1 MRWNRYGRG
10 YGYGYGGGWPE
21 YVPVADRIGR
31 AAKKAAKRAKAAGRQ
46 PEPVTITGR
55 EIATTFWGKS
65 WCRNLECYSDFSNR
79 LPRGRTYAR
88 NGSVVDLFVGSGRID
103 AVVAGS
109 MAYDVAI
116 TIAALP
122 PRAWRA
128 IKADCATS
136 IGSLVDLLS
145 GRLADDVMRRLARPG
160 DGMFPAPREVKAK
173 CSCPDGAR
181 LCKHLAAVLY
191 AIGHRLDTR
200 PELLFLLRAVDQTE
214 LVAAATKE
222 SVSRAV
228 KGNAAHALADDDLAG
243 IFGIELTGGE
253 PPPAARPAARAKK
266 PAKPKAKAAA
276 PKAKAAAPKAKPAKR
291 KPAKQKPKAKPRA
304 KPAKQKP
311 KAKPRAK
318 PARRS
323 ARKPRP
329 AVRTRPDDSRSG
341 RGSSRRG

>member
-1 MRWNRYGRG
+1 MRWSRYRYGRG
-10 YGYGYGGGWPE
+10 YGFGGGWPG

-55 EIATTFWGKS
+55 EIAQTFWGKS

-79 LPRGRTYAR
+79 LPRGRTYVR
-88 NGSVVDLFVGSGRID
+88 NGSVVDLLLSRGRID

-109 MAYDVAI
+109 TAYDVAI
-116 TIAALP
+116 TIAALA

-128 IKADCATS
+128 IKADCASS

-160 DGMFPAPREVKAK
+160 DGMFPGPREVRLK

-191 AIGHRLDTR
+191 AIGNRLDTR
-200 PELLFLLRAVDQTE
+200 PELLFLLRDVDQTE

-228 KGNAAHALADDDLAG
+228 RGDAAHALADDDLAG
-243 IFGIELTGGE
+243 IFGIEIAGGE
-253 PPPAARPAARAKK
+253 TPAAARAAARAKK
-266 PAKPKAKAAA
+266 PAKPKAKAAKPRA
-276 PKAKAAAPKAKPAKR
+276 AKSRAAKPEA
-291 KPAKQKPKAKPRA
+291 AKQKPKAKAA
-304 KPAKQKP
+304 KPRPKPGKRKP
-311 KAKPRAK
+311 KAKPA
-318 PARRS
+318 
-323 ARKPRP
+323 ARKPAKRSTRKPRRP
-329 AVRTRPDDSRSG
+329 VTE
-341 RGSSRRG
+341 

>member
-1 MRWNRYGRG
+1 MRWNRYGG
-10 YGYGYGGGWPE
+10 GYGYGGGWPQ
-21 YVPVADRIGR
+21 YVPVAARIER
-31 AAKKAAKRAKAAGRQ
+31 AAKKAAKRSKAAGRQ

-79 LPRGRTYAR
+79 LPRGRTYVR

-128 IKADCATS
+128 IRADCASS

-214 LVAAATKE
+214 LVAAATKQ

-228 KGNAAHALADDDLAG
+228 RGAAAHALADDDLAR
-243 IFGIELTGGE
+243 IFGIEMAGGE
-253 PPPAARPAARAKK
+253 QPPAARPAARAKK
-266 PAKPKAKAAA
+266 PAKPKAKPAK
-276 PKAKAAAPKAKPAKR
+276 PKAKAAKR
-291 KPAKQKPKAKPRA
+291 KPAKPRA
-304 KPAKQKP
+304 KPAK
-311 KAKPRAK
+311 
-318 PARRS
+318 RS

-329 AVRTRPDDSRSG
+329 AVRARPDDSRSG

>member
-1 MRWNRYGRG
+1 MGWNR
-10 YGYGYGGGWPE
+10 YGYGGGWPK
-21 YVPVADRIGR
+21 YVPVAARIER

-46 PEPVTITGR
+46 PEPVKITGSG
-55 EIATTFWGKS
+55 IANTFWGKS
-65 WCRNLECYSDFSNR
+65 WCRNLESYSDFSNR
-79 LPRGRTYAR
+79 LSRGRTYAR
-88 NGSVVDLFVGSGRID
+88 NGSVVDLLLSRGRID

-109 MAYDVAI
+109 TAYDVAI

-160 DGMFPAPREVKAK
+160 DGMFPGPREVKLA

-191 AIGHRLDTR
+191 AIGNRLDTR
-200 PELLFLLRAVDQTE
+200 PELLFLLRDVDQTE

-228 KGNAAHALADDDLAG
+228 RGDAAHALADGDLAG
-243 IFGIELTGGE
+243 IFGIEIAGGE
-253 PPPAARPAARAKK
+253 PPPAARAAARAKK
-266 PAKPKAKAAA
+266 PAQPKAKAKAA
-276 PKAKAAAPKAKPAKR
+276 KPRAAKSKAKPAKPKGKARQATSKRKPKAKPA
-291 KPAKQKPKAKPRA
+291 
-304 KPAKQKP
+304 
-311 KAKPRAK
+311 
-318 PARRS
+318 
-323 ARKPRP
+323 ARKPTKRSTRKPQRP
-329 AVRTRPDDSRSG
+329 VTE
-341 RGSSRRG
+341 

>member
-1 MRWNRYGRG
+1 MRSD
-10 YGYGYGGGWPE
+10 GYGGGWPE
-21 YVPVADRIGR
+21 YAPVAARIER

-46 PEPVTITGR
+46 PEPVRITGSG
-55 EIATTFWGKS
+55 IATTFWGKS
-65 WCRNLECYSDFSNR
+65 WCRNLESYSDFSNR

-88 NGSVVDLFVGSGRID
+88 NGSVVDLLLTRGRID

-160 DGMFPAPREVKAK
+160 DGMFPGPREVKLA
-173 CSCPDGAR
+173 CSCPDGAQ

-191 AIGHRLDTR
+191 AIGNRLDTR
-200 PELLFLLRAVDQTE
+200 PELLFLLRGVDQTE

-228 KGNAAHALADDDLAG
+228 RGHAAHALADDDLAG
-243 IFGIELTGGE
+243 IFGIEIAGGE
-253 PPPAARPAARAKK
+253 PPAPARPAG
-266 PAKPKAKAAA
+266 KPKS
-276 PKAKAAAPKAKPAKR
+276 KPEPTR
-291 KPAKQKPKAKPRA
+291 TKQKPKAKPARS
-304 KPAKQKP
+304 KP
-311 KAKPRAK
+311 KPVKQ
-318 PARRS
+318 
-323 ARKPRP
+323 
-329 AVRTRPDDSRSG
+329 SG
-341 RGSSRRG
+341 RKRRPPVTE